1 MIESAECKSLL
12 ESLSD
17 YVDGTLSEELCEEI
31 QRHID
36 ECQNCHIVVDTMRK
50 TVYLY
55 HATANE
61 PADVPPNVRDR
72 LFRSLNLENN
82 LKY

>member
-1 MIESAECKSLL
+1 MIKSAECKSLL

-55 HATANE
+55 HAIANE

-72 LFRSLNLENN
+72 LFRRLNLENY

>member
-1 MIESAECKSLL
+1 MTKSAECKSLL

-36 ECQNCHIVVDTMRK
+36 ECQNCHIVVDTLRK

-55 HATANE
+55 HATTSE

-72 LFRSLNLENN
+72 LFRSLNLEDY
-82 LKY
+82 LEH

>member
-1 MIESAECKSLL
+1 MTKSVECKSLL

-31 QRHID
+31 QRHIA
-36 ECQNCHIVVDTMRK
+36 ECQNCQIVVDTLRK

-55 HATANE
+55 HATASE
-61 PADVPPNVRDR
+61 PENVPPKVRDR
-72 LFRSLNLENN
+72 LFRSLNLEDY
-82 LKY
+82 LQH

>member
-1 MIESAECKSLL
+1 MIKSTECKSLL

-72 LFRSLNLENN
+72 LFRSLNLENY

>member
-1 MIESAECKSLL
+1 MTKSVECKSLL

-17 YVDGTLSEELCEEI
+17 YVDGTLNEELCEEI

-36 ECQNCHIVVDTMRK
+36 ECQNCHIVVDTQRK
-50 TVYLY
+50 TVSLY
-55 HATANE
+55 HATASE

-72 LFRSLNLENN
+72 LFRSLNLEDN
-82 LKY
+82 LEH

>member
-1 MIESAECKSLL
+1 MTKSVECKSLL

-31 QRHID
+31 QRHIA
-36 ECQNCHIVVDTMRK
+36 ECQNCQIVVDTLRK

-55 HATANE
+55 HATASE
-61 PADVPPNVRDR
+61 PENVPPKVRDR
-72 LFRSLNLENN
+72 LFRSLNLEDY
-82 LKY
+82 LE

>member
-1 MIESAECKSLL
+1 MTKSVECKSLL
-12 ESLSD
+12 ELLLD

-36 ECQNCHIVVDTMRK
+36 ECQDCRIVVDTLQK

-55 HATANE
+55 HKPATE
-61 PADVPPNVRDR
+61 SADVPGVVRER
-72 LFRSLNLENN
+72 LFRTLNLEDY
-82 LKY
+82 LPH